1 MWDAERRDWGWRRGH
16 FSEGRGRRDG
26 DASALSKV
34 GVEWRISDQGQDA
47 GRGGSA
53 KGRSRYP
60 RPAVGA
66 PSRRGSTIKSRPAW
80 SRHPRRPPPCATPG
94 LDVSS
99 FLRRMRL
106 LLALLALAAA
116 RPLARAGERLGFG
129 PVPLG

>member
-1 MWDAERRDWGWRRGH
+1 MGRGVTGGGGEGTSLRGEDAEVVRGP
-16 FSEGRGRRDG
+16 R
-26 DASALSKV
+26 ALSKV

-60 RPAVGA
+60 RPAVGV